1 MADWKNKKLKDVISG
16 IKDEEFVL
24 PVIQRRLVWDED
36 KMELLF
42 NSLLKG
48 YSFGAIIVLEEEK
61 DSKPLFAF
69 RKFSHAFSKKDSAP
83 SSEDIPVLS
92 RTQFFVIDGQ
102 QRLQS
107 FYIGLC
113 GSYNGKILH
122 FNLYSD
128 FRNDEY
134 EFNFLFPD
142 KKKSLKEKNFLYP
155 AKDLFEKLSKTNDAY
170 AVAEE
175 IIGQYAVPEDNNRYI
190 ECNIQKFYDSIFKEE
205 TVGISRVTLNK
216 NRNEME
222 NRQRMVELFQRLNK
236 EATRLSLL
244 DFIASKLK
252 GFDYRME
259 NFFDSIVA
267 ENKEI
272 GFGQDEII
280 KLLMTLRDTPSLSI
294 TGLDAANSVE
304 WANFA
309 LENSDKIKSTLKRLR
324 EFLKNTGDY
333 DWFGTK
339 AGKKYS
345 PVPLYILAYHIFYS
359 EHVKDDFADMKCWLR
374 LSLVN
379 DIFAARGNG
388 WDPAKTGLEKL
399 HGVLKTRHDQSFPR
413 TELFKIYKKNC
424 NAFYPE
430 VKADNIDELTK
441 GKKYI
446 FYLVYGSESPL
457 LLGEEDHIQ
466 SKDSLLK
473 DVGKGKLTEAMIN
486 SVANLELLSRDD
498 NRTKGSKKLKE
509 WVRRQA
515 NKQAYLD
522 RHLIPPD
529 ETLWRP
535 TNFKQFLKARAQLIA
550 DKINNSML

>member
-134 EFNFLFPD
+134 EFNFVFPD

-190 ECNIQKFYDSIFKEE
+190 ERNIQKFYDSIFKEE

-259 NFFDSIVA
+259 NFLDSIVA

-388 WDPAKTGLEKL
+388 WDPTKTGLEKL